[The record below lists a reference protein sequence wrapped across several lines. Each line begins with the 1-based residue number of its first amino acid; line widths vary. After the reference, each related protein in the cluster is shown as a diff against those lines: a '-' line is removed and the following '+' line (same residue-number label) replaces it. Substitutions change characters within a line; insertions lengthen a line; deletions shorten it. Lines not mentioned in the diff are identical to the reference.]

1 LDLFLTPEQELL
13 RDTAKKLVERDIQP
27 VMDRYPTD
35 RELPKSAFL
44 EIFAKVAAVGL
55 TAPRLPESAGGA
67 DLPMLDY
74 GIMFEQIP
82 PSVSMSMLAQ
92 DVCSARLYAECS
104 PEQAARFLP
113 DLIAGKRMGCTGSTE
128 PDTGSDPRGIKTRV
142 TQEGDTL
149 ILNGRKQWVTSV
161 SQCDLAIITCLDHR
175 TAENRNRVVKVVVE
189 RDKSPFEAREIEVIG
204 LQQGLLGE
212 AVFENVRVPAA
223 NLIDVP
229 RGGTEVLKQSWNVN
243 RPLIGLQ
250 CVHLA
255 QRAFDAALEYA
266 KVRKQFGKP
275 IGAHQLVQLNL
286 SDMATAIEASR
297 MLCYRALQMVDRGEK
312 ADGAAAMAKRYAQ
325 VHCLE
330 AARQAMNV
338 FGAMGLSKEARIEQY
353 FRDIRML
360 AIPDGTSEILALIH
374 GRDLT
379 GLEAF
384 RGLPPRT

>member
-1 LDLFLTPEQELL
+1 
-13 RDTAKKLVERDIQP
+13 
-27 VMDRYPTD
+27 
-35 RELPKSAFL
+35 
-44 EIFAKVAAVGL
+44 
-55 TAPRLPESAGGA
+55 
-67 DLPMLDY
+67 
-74 GIMFEQIP
+74 
-82 PSVSMSMLAQ
+82 
-92 DVCSARLYAECS
+92 
-104 PEQAARFLP
+104 
-113 DLIAGKRMGCTGSTE
+113 MGCTGSTE

-384 RGLPPRT
+384 RGLPPRS